1 MKTSKHPKN
10 LTEDEAAAIVKAF
23 DDAPDDGYVVVEGDA
38 LAELRAAAAERQD
51 AVDRINSAAMHARSE
66 GASWGVIGAQLG
78 MTRQGARQRFERL
91 TST

>member
-38 LAELRAAAAERQD
+38 LAELRAALAA
-51 AVDRINSAAMHARSE
+51 HAEVRTGE
-66 GASWGVIGAQLG
+66 GGEVV
-78 MTRQGARQRFERL
+78 ARGY
-91 TST
+91 